1 MKEIIVAYIENQLL
15 SSNTEI
21 KIGEEEDL
29 LGSGL
34 IDSIGMMK
42 LLAFIEE
49 EFHFK
54 VSPEDMIIE
63 NLKRNYNVS
72 DLTIR
77 QVNNIYLFSDI
88 DYPQSPVEA
97 MYCEPLF
104 FQNDEELILQDD
116 EK

>member
-1 MKEIIVAYIENQLL
+1 MSKQKNLFQLL
-15 SSNTEI
+15 
-21 KIGEEEDL
+21 K
-29 LGSGL
+29 
-34 IDSIGMMK
+34 
-42 LLAFIEE
+42 
-49 EFHFK
+49 
-54 VSPEDMIIE
+54 PEAKKSLVRNRLQFEVVIDMIIE

-104 FQNDEELILQDD
+104 FQNDEELNLNNN

>member
-63 NLKRNYNVS
+63 NFMNISAIVNY
-72 DLTIR
+72 I
-77 QVNNIYLFSDI
+77 
-88 DYPQSPVEA
+88 QSK
-97 MYCEPLF
+97 
-104 FQNDEELILQDD
+104 N
-116 EK
+116 